1 MNLPSGSLLTL
12 YTLESPQFLVALL
25 IIGAGFAWFGFRFR
39 FPRQS
44 LIATGS
50 LLACAVGLVI
60 LASLVETTGERLG
73 RETRA
78 LVEAAIGGDAAG
90 FGALLDDDLVVRAGR
105 DKSSLVKGELVQ
117 RIKSLQQLIKSNNVR
132 EARGVSTGH
141 DTGESVLAQTTTTQL
156 AAPTPN
162 EWRFRWRRDADG
174 QWRITEMIW
183 ERWGLKEVPTVD
195 LLRP

>member
-1 MNLPSGSLLTL
+1 MNLPSGSMLTL

-25 IIGAGFAWFGFRFR
+25 IIGAGFAWFGLRFR

-44 LIATGS
+44 LIATGL
-50 LLACAVGLVI
+50 LLASAAGLVV

-73 RETRA
+73 RETRL
-78 LVEAAIGGDAAG
+78 LVEAALSGDAAG
-90 FGALLDDDLVVRAGR
+90 FGALLEDDLVVRVGR
-105 DKSSLVKGELVQ
+105 DRSSLDKGDLVE
-117 RIKSLQQLIKSNNVR
+117 RIKALKQLIKSNNVR
-132 EARGVSTGH
+132 EARGVSTGPG
-141 DTGESVLAQTTTTQL
+141 TGESVLAQTTTTQM

-162 EWRFRWRRDADG
+162 EWRFRWRRDVDG

-183 ERWGLKEVPTVD
+183 ERWGLKEIPTAD